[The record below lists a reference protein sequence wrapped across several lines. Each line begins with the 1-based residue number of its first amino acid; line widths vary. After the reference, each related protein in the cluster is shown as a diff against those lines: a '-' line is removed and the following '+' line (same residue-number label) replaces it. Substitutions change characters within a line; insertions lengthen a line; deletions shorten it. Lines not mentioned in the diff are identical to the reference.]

1 MKKMIILLLFTL
13 LIVEN
18 HADSF
23 LDNYSIFQFIDY
35 LMENGFYDL
44 IYWSKCEYDN
54 DIAIYTCLEFAPS
67 IHCGPVVRYYMKD
80 CNLHYRRGSSSSPAP
95 SPRQKIY
102 KPHNLIK
109 IKKKYTL
116 PEIERKINHIEE
128 KIKIKYEIKKEEYI
142 KEK

>member
-1 MKKMIILLLFTL
+1 MKKMIFLLLFTL

-67 IHCGPVVRYYMKD
+67 IHCGPVVRDYMKD
-80 CNLHYRRGSSSSPAP
+80 CNPHPNRAPAS

-128 KIKIKYEIKKEEYI
+128 KIKIKYEIKKEKYI

>member
-1 MKKMIILLLFTL
+1 MKEMIILLLFTL
-13 LIVEN
+13 LIVGN

-23 LDNYSIFQFIDY
+23 LDNYSIYQFIDY
-35 LMENGFYDL
+35 LMDYGYYSL
-44 IYWSKCEYDN
+44 IYWAKCEYDD
-54 DIAIYTCLEFAPS
+54 DIAIYTCKEFAPS
-67 IHCGPVVRYYMKD
+67 IHCGPVVRDYMKN
-80 CNLHYRRGSSSSPAP
+80 CNPHPNRARAS

-128 KIKIKYEIKKEEYI
+128 KIKIKYEIKKEQYI